1 MCGRYYVAEND
12 PDVILAEYI
21 AEAQKRADALNV
33 PIVTA
38 GEVRPTNIA
47 TVIAPNARDRR
58 PAAFPMK
65 WGFIHPTRGMLVF
78 NTRSESAVDKPLF
91 ATSVEERRCLI
102 PASCY
107 FEWQKAEG
115 RKIKY
120 AIRPKDESL
129 YLAGLYIRSS
139 KERIPSFTILT
150 MGAADSIKSIHA
162 RMPVMISQSSV
173 LEWLSSDFPYLKA
186 VHLLVKQIEAE
197 IA

>member
-33 PIVTA
+33 PLVTS

-47 TVIAPNARDRR
+47 IVIAPNAKNRR
-58 PAAFPMK
+58 PVAFPMK

-78 NTRSESAVDKPLF
+78 NTRSETAAEKPLF
-91 ATSVEERRCLI
+91 STSVEERRCLI

-120 AIRPKDESL
+120 AIKPKDEPL

-139 KERIPSFTILT
+139 KERIPSFSILT
-150 MGAADSIKSIHA
+150 MDAADNIKAIHA
-162 RMPVMISQSSV
+162 RMPVMIPQGRID
-173 LEWLSSDFPYLKA
+173 EWLSSETPYSKA
-186 VHLLVKQIEAE
+186 VQNIVAELEAN

>member
-12 PDVILAEYI
+12 PDEILAAYI
-21 AEAQKRADALNV
+21 AEAQKRADAMDV
-33 PIVTA
+33 PIVTS

-47 TVIAPNARDRR
+47 TVIAPNAKNRR

-78 NTRSESAVDKPLF
+78 NTRSETADEKPLF
-91 ATSVEERRCLI
+91 SSSVEDRRCLI

-107 FEWQKAEG
+107 FEWQKSNG

-120 AIRPKDESL
+120 AIKPKGEPL
-129 YLAGLYIRSS
+129 YLAGLYVRSS
-139 KERIPSFTILT
+139 KERLPSFSILT
-150 MGAADSIKSIHA
+150 MDSADSIKAVHA
-162 RMPVMISQSSV
+162 RMPVMIPQGKIDD
-173 LEWLSSDFPYLKA
+173 WLSAEMSYRD
-186 VHLLVKQIEAE
+186 VVKNIVTDLQAH

>member
-78 NTRSESAVDKPLF
+78 NTRSEAAADKPLF
-91 ATSVEERRCLI
+91 STSVEERRCLI
-102 PASCY
+102 PASSY

-120 AIRPKDESL
+120 ATKPKDEPL
-129 YLAGLYIRSS
+129 YMAGLYIRSS

-150 MGAADSIKSIHA
+150 MDAAESIKAIHT
-162 RMPVMISQSSV
+162 RMPVMIPQGRIDD
-173 LEWLSSDFPYLKA
+173 WLSSENRYNE
-186 VHLLVKQIEAE
+186 VVKEIISTIEFHTA
-197 IA
+197 